1 MFRGVP
7 LEVWVGNDA
16 LPLKTAH
23 LTRLVFL
30 LRNTVRNQ
38 APVCTSTGRGQ
49 WEGLR
54 CLL

>member
-1 MFRGVP
+1 MCRGVP

-16 LPLKTAH
+16 LTLNTAH

-30 LRNTVRNQ
+30 LRDTVRDQ
-38 APVCTSTGRGQ
+38 APVCTSAGGAQ

-54 CLL
+54 GLF